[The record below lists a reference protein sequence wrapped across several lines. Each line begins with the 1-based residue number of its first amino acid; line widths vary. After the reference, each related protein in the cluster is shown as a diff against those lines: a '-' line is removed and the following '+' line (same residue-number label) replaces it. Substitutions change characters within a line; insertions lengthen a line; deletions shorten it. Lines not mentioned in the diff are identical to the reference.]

1 MVTSVQPPITAQPAV
16 ATEKTKDRSAL
27 SRMLEKSRDEQ
38 YNVFMKMFL
47 AQVKNQNPD
56 NPMSTH
62 EMTQSVMSFFS
73 AAEQAQTN
81 KLLKHGN
88 DMKVKEQM
96 AAAKT
101 YLNKEIVYEDDRLVF
116 NGQPEDISLIM
127 PGGVVEAE
135 LVVLD
140 QQLNRV
146 KTFPLDPSKI
156 GKQTFSWDGLN
167 DNEMPAGH
175 GIYHTKVLA
184 VDSKKQIVEIPTA
197 FKGRVQQIAYQDDSG
212 DFLLLVNDSV
222 GVGLDDVLSVS
233 KPASQDIIGLT
244 KTMQEQIKQYEE
256 LNKLIKS
263 QIPPEPTSTPIPDY
277 YS

>member
-1 MVTSVQPPITAQPAV
+1 MPSPIQSPTMAQPAV
-16 ATEKTKDRSAL
+16 AMEKTKDRSAL
-27 SRMLEKSRDEQ
+27 GRMLEKSRDEQ

-96 AAAKT
+96 SAAKT
-101 YLNKEIVYEDDRLVF
+101 YLNKEIVYEDDRLVY

-146 KTFPLDPSKI
+146 KTFPLDPSKV

-167 DNEMPAGH
+167 DNEIRVGT
-175 GIYHTKVLA
+175 GVYHTKVLA
-184 VDSKKQIVEIPTA
+184 TDAKKQTVEIPTTY
-197 FKGRVQQIAYQDDSG
+197 KGRVQQIAYQDDSG
-212 DFLLLVNDSV
+212 DFMLLVNDSV
-222 GVGLDDVLSVS
+222 GVALEDVITVS
-233 KPASQDIIGLT
+233 KPASQDIVGLT
-244 KTMQEQIKQYEE
+244 KTMQDQIRQYEE
-256 LNKLIKS
+256 LNTLIKS
-263 QIPPEPTSTPIPDY
+263 QIPTEPKSTSIPEY

>member
-1 MVTSVQPPITAQPAV
+1 MPTPIQSPTMGQPAV
-16 ATEKTKDRSAL
+16 AMEKTKDRSAL
-27 SRMLEKSRDEQ
+27 GRMLEKSRDEQ

-96 AAAKT
+96 SAAKT

-127 PGGVVEAE
+127 PGGVTEAE

-146 KTFPLDPSKI
+146 KTFPLDPSKV

-167 DNEMPAGH
+167 DNEIKVGN

-184 VDSKKQIVEIPTA
+184 VDAKKQTVDIPTTY
-197 FKGRVQQIAYQDDSG
+197 KGRVQQIAYQDDSG
-212 DFLLLVNDSV
+212 DFMLLVNDSV
-222 GVGLDDVLSVS
+222 GVALEDVITVS
-233 KPASQDIIGLT
+233 KPASQDIVGLT
-244 KTMQEQIKQYEE
+244 KTMQDQIRQYEE
-256 LNKLIKS
+256 LNSFIKS
-263 QIPPEPTSTPIPDY
+263 QIPTEPKSTSIPEY

>member
-1 MVTSVQPPITAQPAV
+1 MPSPIQSPTMAQPAV
-16 ATEKTKDRSAL
+16 AMEKTKDRSAL
-27 SRMLEKSRDEQ
+27 GRMLEKSRDEQ

-146 KTFPLDPSKI
+146 KTFPLDPSKV

-167 DNEMPAGH
+167 DKETPVGT

-184 VDSKKQIVEIPTA
+184 IDAKKQTVEIPTTY
-197 FKGRVQQIAYQDDSG
+197 KGRVQQIAYQDDSG
-212 DFLLLVNDSV
+212 DFMLLVNDSV
-222 GVGLDDVLSVS
+222 GVSLDDVLSVS
-233 KPASQDIIGLT
+233 KPASQDIVGLT
-244 KTMQEQIKQYEE
+244 KTMQDQIKQYEE

-263 QIPPEPTSTPIPDY
+263 QIPTEPKSTSIPEY